1 MKKTVYKDY
10 ILIVVLVKHR
20 AFNQHNRLYIMNK
33 RDFYAYFTGGR

>member
-20 AFNQHNRLYIMNK
+20 AFNQQYNSLYSLP
-33 RDFYAYFTGGR
+33 AGT